1 MEILISSEID
11 TIGGAWGWRDAVGVA
26 KITYELQN
34 WVASSMTSTGQG
46 PFGQSTGNDFFDAM
60 NGGNLGA

>member
-1 MEILISSEID
+1 MEILISKETDAIA
-11 TIGGAWGWRDAVGVA
+11 GAWGWKDAVAVG

-46 PFGQSTGNDFFDAM
+46 PFGQSTGNDFVDAL